1 MLIYYSCNYSTQKND
16 LLYEDEG
23 SILPRIISNRRLD

>member
-1 MLIYYSCNYSTQKND
+1 MLIYYSTQKSG

-23 SILPRIISNRRLD
+23 SILSRNISSRLLD